1 MKHLLLAIIVATV
14 VIPAIAARDPF
25 PRRGLKRMILLL
37 LLCTALYTAF
47 VTQVFAHQFR
57 PLLPPWGVWLVSPD
71 S

>member
-1 MKHLLLAIIVATV
+1 MKQLLLTIIVATV
-14 VIPAIAARDPF
+14 VVPAITARDPS

-37 LLCTALYTAF
+37 LLCTALYTAY
-47 VTQVFAHQFR
+47 VTVVFAPRVR

>member
-1 MKHLLLAIIVATV
+1 MKHLLLSIIVATV
-14 VIPAIAARDPF
+14 VIPAISARDRS

-37 LLCTALYTAF
+37 LLCTALYAAYVIF
-47 VTQVFAHQFR
+47 VFAPRFR